1 MPGKSFPHY
10 PIFLDVENRDVLIV
24 GGGEVCARKA
34 ATLLEHGARV
44 TVVSPRSSRAV
55 ATLANEGQIRLVERP
70 YEEADL
76 AGRTLVFASTDDPE
90 VNALVARDCRQRN
103 IPVNVAD
110 LPELCDFTVPAV
122 VERGSI
128 QIAVSTGGKSPAL
141 SRRLR
146 ETLQNVIGPEWSE
159 VNELL
164 GALRAPAKE
173 ALSTDD
179 HRKAFFDSIL
189 AADVAGL
196 IRDGR
201 REVALERVAAICR
214 DAGVAF
220 DFSSPSGQG

>member
-1 MPGKSFPHY
+1 MPGKKFPYY
-10 PIFLDVENRDVLIV
+10 PISLDVENRDVLIV

-34 ATLLEHGARV
+34 ATLVEHGARV
-44 TVVSPRSSRAV
+44 TVVSPSASRAV
-55 ATLANEGQIRLVERP
+55 AALANEGRVRLIERP

-76 AGRTLVFASTDDPE
+76 AGRSLVFASTDDPQ
-90 VNALVARDCRQRN
+90 VNAGVARDCRQRS

-110 LPELCDFTVPAV
+110 LPEMCDFTVPAI

-146 ETLQNVIGPEWSE
+146 ESLENMIGPEWSE

-173 ALSTDD
+173 ALSTDGG
-179 HRKAFFDSIL
+179 RKMFFDSIL
-189 AADVAGL
+189 AAGVLEL

-201 REVALERVAAICR
+201 RELALDRVAAICR
-214 DAGVAF
+214 DAGVPFEGAP
-220 DFSSPSGQG
+220 SSGQQ